1 MREATTTEVQKH
13 FGEFI
18 DTALSEPVTITRH
31 NRETVVMLSAARF
44 KEMQE
49 ALSKPM
55 YAHEVSHELARDIEA
70 AEYGE

>member
-13 FGEFI
+13 FGEYI
-18 DTALSEPVTITRH
+18 DAAILEPVTITRH
-31 NRETVVMLSAARF
+31 NRETVVMISATRF

-55 YAHEVSHELARDIEA
+55 YAHEISDELAGDLEA
-70 AEYGE
+70 AEYGK